1 MVSFEPVSEAP
12 GVLNNRNQSISVSI
26 SDGSSV
32 DPSDCPPTPSP
43 EPGTR
48 WGIRV
53 QLALQKEPTPR
64 AGRPLS
70 VLMSSSLSSLRN

>member
-1 MVSFEPVSEAP
+1 MVLSFEPVSEAP
-12 GVLNNRNQSISVSI
+12 EVLNNRNQSISVSI
-26 SDGSSV
+26 FNGSSV
-32 DPSDCPPTPSP
+32 DPFDCPPTPSP

-53 QLALQKEPTPR
+53 QLAPQNEHTPH

-70 VLMSSSLSSLRN
+70 VLMSSSL